1 MTTATKPLVS
11 VVVNNYNYGRFLAQA
26 IDSALCQTYS
36 PIEVLVVDDGSTD
49 DSREVIASY
58 GDRVVAVLKKNGG
71 QASAFNAA
79 IAASRGDVLIFLD
92 ADDVLLPT
100 AVELAM
106 ERFGPGVVK
115 VHWPL
120 WRANDDLERT
130 GQQIPSEDL
139 PVGDLRAVTFREGPA
154 TSLSPPTSGNAW
166 AREFLERVTPIPEP
180 EHRIGAD
187 GYLYGLAPAFGTI
200 ERVTT
205 PQGVYRIHGGNSYR
219 HMAVEERL
227 RLGIRSFEHQ
237 WQLLE
242 EHTLEAG
249 IPADRANWERRSYF
263 HRLRAAIG
271 QIEKL
276 VPADETLILLDE
288 DRWALDGSLSGRT
301 VLPFLEC
308 DGMYC
313 GMPEN
318 DANAIA
324 ELERLRA
331 ESGANYFV
339 VGWPGFWWLDYYTGF
354 AAHLRSSFPSLLSND
369 DLVVFGLSL

>member
-1 MTTATKPLVS
+1 VTGDKPLVS

-26 IDSALCQTYS
+26 IDSALCQTYA

-49 DSREVIASY
+49 DSRDVIASY
-58 GDRVVAVLKKNGG
+58 GDRVVPLLKQNGG

-79 IAASRGDVLIFLD
+79 ITVSRGEVLIFLD

-100 AVELAM
+100 AVERAI

-139 PVGDLRAVTFREGPA
+139 PAGDMRAFTFREGPA

-166 AREFLERVTPIPEP
+166 ARDFLKRVTPIPEH

-205 PQGVYRIHGGNSYR
+205 PQGVYRIHSGNSYR
-219 HMAVEERL
+219 RMPVEERL

-237 WQLLE
+237 WRLLE
-242 EHTLEAG
+242 EHTLETG
-249 IPADRANWERRSYF
+249 IPADRANWERQSYF
-263 HRLRAAIG
+263 HRLRAAIND
-271 QIEKL
+271 IEML
-276 VPADETLILLDE
+276 VPPGDTLILLDE
-288 DRWALDGSLSGRT
+288 DRWALDGSLSGRA

-308 DGMYC
+308 DGEYI

-318 DANAIA
+318 DASAIA
-324 ELERLRA
+324 ELERLRV
-331 ESGANYFV
+331 SHGAKYFV
-339 VGWPGFWWLDYYTGF
+339 VGWPGFWWLDYYAGF
-354 AAHLRSSFPSLLSND
+354 AAHVRGSFPCLLSNEG
-369 DLVVFGLSL
+369 LVVFGVSA